1 MNRSITRSMAPGL
14 ALALLAISPLCS
26 ARAAAPRSDR
36 GLAQVTLGGKVKVSI
51 DYGRPILNG
60 RDPLSMIAP
69 GEIWRAGSDA
79 PTTFDSTQDLVF
91 DSVRVPI
98 GKHYLLV
105 RYITK
110 GAWSLLFSSKPPED
124 YEPSAKVA
132 EVPIQ
137 LETSKDPDNEL
148 SIRLEGHGQKC
159 TLIISWGSL
168 RLTGIFSAV
177 K

>member
-1 MNRSITRSMAPGL
+1 MALGL
-14 ALALLAISPLCS
+14 APALLVILPLCS
-26 ARAAAPRSDR
+26 ARAAAQGSDR
-36 GLAQVTLGGKVKVSI
+36 GLARVTLGKVKVSI
-51 DYGRPILNG
+51 DYGRPTLKS

-69 GEIWRAGSDA
+69 GEIWRVGSDA

-91 DSVRVPI
+91 DGVRVPR

-132 EVPIQ
+132 EVPIR

-148 SIRLEGHGQKC
+148 TIRLEGHGERC

-168 RLTGIFSAV
+168 RLTGIFSAA